1 MEQLLNIWN
10 CHCVLTLYI
19 STDITM
25 NLNIRLYDINHSS
38 SMEKT
43 ILDYMKEMDQAKRLG
58 GKVARSQE
66 GALKRF
72 DKKLTDW
79 SKCEVETDSI
89 SSELFCNLKVRFG
102 WKDEYKWTYDPYE
115 SGWETNANNLLL
127 DIWKHPADSNLKWT

>member
-1 MEQLLNIWN
+1 
-10 CHCVLTLYI
+10 
-19 STDITM
+19 
-25 NLNIRLYDINHSS
+25 
-38 SMEKT
+38 
-43 ILDYMKEMDQAKRLG
+43 MKEMDQAKRLG

-89 SSELFCNLKVRFG
+89 SSELSCNLIVRFG
-102 WKDEYKWTYDPYE
+102 RKDKYKWTYDPYE